1 MSARAELQAKLA
13 ERDRIAS
20 EIAGYRQ
27 RAAGLQSRA
36 ENAEARAD
44 AERAGAAEADA
55 LAMAEDRKPTPRK
68 AEPGTDADREAVAAR
83 RAAELSEAEIPA
95 LESALADAE
104 REIVDSALTAFR
116 AERDAAH
123 REVLAAAE
131 ALGLA
136 LARLLATDRAREA
149 LTGRR
154 FAFDPARHPPADLW
168 QPRPLVTALVAA
180 MPPRFTPDGWA
191 EGIERGAR
199 AMAESAMQEKGT
211 SE

>member
-1 MSARAELQAKLA
+1 MSARAELKAKLA
-13 ERDRIAS
+13 ERDHIAS
-20 EIAGYRQ
+20 QIADFRQ
-27 RAAGLQSRA
+27 RDADLQSRA
-36 ENAEARAD
+36 ANAEARAI
-44 AERAGAAEADA
+44 AERASAAEADA
-55 LAMAEDRKPTPRK
+55 LDMAEGRKPTLRK
-68 AEPGTDADREAVAAR
+68 AEPGADAGREAVAAR
-83 RAAELSEAEIPA
+83 RAAELAEAEIPA

-104 REIVDSALTAFR
+104 REIIDLALTAFR

-136 LARLLATDRAREA
+136 LARLLATDLAREA

-168 QPRPLVTALVAA
+168 QPRPLVAALVAA
-180 MPPRFTPDGWA
+180 MPSRFAPDGWA

-199 AMAESAMQEKGT
+199 AMAEDALQKKGT

>member
-1 MSARAELQAKLA
+1 MTGRAELQARLA

-20 EIAGYRQ
+20 EIEAHRK
-27 RAAGLQSRA
+27 RAAELQSRA
-36 ENAEARAD
+36 ENAEARAT
-44 AERAGAAEADA
+44 AERASAAEADA
-55 LAMAEDRKPTPRK
+55 LAMAEDRKPAARK
-68 AEPGTDADREAVAAR
+68 ADPGADAGREAVAAR
-83 RAAELSEAEIPA
+83 RAAELAEAEIPA
-95 LESALADAE
+95 LEQALGECE

-116 AERDAAH
+116 TERNAAH

-136 LARLLATDRAREA
+136 LARLLGTDLAREA

-154 FAFDPARHPPADLW
+154 FAFDPAKHPPADLW

-199 AMAESAMQEKGT
+199 AVAEDALQEKGT

>member
-1 MSARAELQAKLA
+1 MSARAELRAKLS

-20 EIAGYRQ
+20 EIETHRQ
-27 RAAGLQSRA
+27 RAADLQTRA
-36 ENAEARAD
+36 ENAEARGD
-44 AERAGAAEADA
+44 AERASAALADA
-55 LAMAEDRKPTPRK
+55 LDMAGNRKPAARK
-68 AEPGTDADREAVAAR
+68 AEPGADAGREAVAAR
-83 RAAELSEAEIPA
+83 RAAELAEAEIPA
-95 LESALADAE
+95 LERAIEECE
-104 REIVDSALTAFR
+104 RAIVDAALTAFR

-136 LARLLATDRAREA
+136 LARLLATDLAREA

-154 FAFDPARHPPADLW
+154 FAFDPAKHPPPELW

-180 MPPRFTPDGWA
+180 MPPRLTPDGWA

-199 AMAESAMQEKGT
+199 AMAETALQHEGT

>member
-1 MSARAELQAKLA
+1 MSARAELQVKLA
-13 ERDRIAS
+13 ERDRLAS
-20 EIAGYRQ
+20 EIAAHRQ
-27 RAAGLQSRA
+27 RATDLQARAG
-36 ENAEARAD
+36 NAEARAD
-44 AERAGAAEADA
+44 AERASAAEADV
-55 LAMAEDRKPTPRK
+55 LAMAEDRKPAARE

-83 RAAELSEAEIPA
+83 RAAELAGAEIPA
-95 LESALADAE
+95 LQQALEECE
-104 REIVDSALTAFR
+104 RGIVDSALTAFR
-116 AERDAAH
+116 TERDAAH

-136 LARLLATDRAREA
+136 LARLLATDLAREA
-149 LTGRR
+149 MTGRR

-199 AMAESAMQEKGT
+199 AMAESAIQEKGT

>member
-1 MSARAELQAKLA
+1 MSARAELQVKLF

-27 RAAGLQSRA
+27 RAASLQSRA

-44 AERAGAAEADA
+44 AERAGAAESDA

-83 RAAELSEAEIPA
+83 RAAELAEAEIPA
-95 LESALADAE
+95 LKQALEECE
-104 REIVDSALTAFR
+104 RGIVDSALTAFR

-123 REVLAAAE
+123 RQVLAAAE

-136 LARLLATDRAREA
+136 LARLLATDLAREA

-199 AMAESAMQEKGT
+199 AMAEDALQKKGS

>member
-20 EIAGYRQ
+20 EIAGHRQ
-27 RAAGLQSRA
+27 RATDLQARA
-36 ENAEARAD
+36 ANVEAR
-44 AERAGAAEADA
+44 AEADA
-55 LAMAEDRKPTPRK
+55 LAMAENRKPAARG
-68 AEPGTDADREAVAAR
+68 ADPGADADRDAVAAR
-83 RAAELSEAEIPA
+83 RAAELAEAEIPA

-104 REIVDSALTAFR
+104 RGIVDSALTAFR
-116 AERDAAH
+116 TERDAAH

-136 LARLLATDRAREA
+136 LARLLATDLAREA

-168 QPRPLVTALVAA
+168 QPRPLVAALVAA
-180 MPPRFTPDGWA
+180 MPSRFTPDGWA

-199 AMAESAMQEKGT
+199 AMAETALQEKGT

>member
-1 MSARAELQAKLA
+1 MTGRAELRAKLA

-20 EIAGYRQ
+20 EIEAHRQ
-27 RAAGLQSRA
+27 RAADLQTRA

-44 AERAGAAEADA
+44 AERASEAEADA
-55 LAMAEDRKPTPRK
+55 LAMAENRKPAARK
-68 AEPGTDADREAVAAR
+68 AEPGADAGREAVAAR
-83 RAAELSEAEIPA
+83 RAAELAEAEIPA

-104 REIVDSALTAFR
+104 HAIVDLALTAFR
-116 AERDAAH
+116 EERDAAH

-131 ALGLA
+131 SFGLA
-136 LARLLATDRAREA
+136 LARLLAADLAREA
-149 LTGRR
+149 MTGRR

-180 MPPRFTPDGWA
+180 MPPRFAPDGWA

-199 AMAESAMQEKGT
+199 AIAAKMNGESNAQ
-211 SE
+211 

>member
-1 MSARAELQAKLA
+1 MTGRAELQARLA

-20 EIAGYRQ
+20 EIEAHRQ
-27 RAAGLQSRA
+27 RAADLQARA
-36 ENAEARAD
+36 ANAEARAT
-44 AERAGAAEADA
+44 AERASAAEADA
-55 LAMAEDRKPTPRK
+55 LAMAENRKPAARK
-68 AEPGTDADREAVAAR
+68 AEPGTDADREAIAAR
-83 RAAELSEAEIPA
+83 RAAELAEAEIPA
-95 LESALADAE
+95 LERAFADAE
-104 REIVDSALTAFR
+104 RAIVDSALGAFR
-116 AERDAAH
+116 AERDAEH
-123 REVLAAAE
+123 REVLAAVD

-136 LARLLATDRAREA
+136 LARLLATDLAREA

-199 AMAESAMQEKGT
+199 AIAAKMNGESNEL
-211 SE
+211 